1 MEELDLGDLA
11 CRHLID
17 VEKEVGT
24 AGSEP
29 QARVPD
35 LCSAPGGRKCRQARA
50 RHQDQIAR
58 LGPLRLGEHPAS
70 NPETQIGKME
80 KGHGGVMFDREI
92 SIGDAH
98 KYLARNPDKLAH

>member
-1 MEELDLGDLA
+1 
-11 CRHLID
+11 
-17 VEKEVGT
+17 
-24 AGSEP
+24 
-29 QARVPD
+29 
-35 LCSAPGGRKCRQARA
+35 
-50 RHQDQIAR
+50 

-98 KYLARNPDKLAH
+98 KYLARNPDKLAQ